1 MKWSE
6 AFATGVSRIDDQHK
20 MLFAMAADFRDA
32 LDESRGERVYAGL
45 LESLEL
51 YVVSHFSYE
60 EGCMARFV
68 CPVAADNKVAHA
80 IFVGMLEEFN
90 VRYAARLRRGGCE
103 KPSWTRWRGGS
114 PTTSAGLTS
123 SSAPMCRWH
132 EPPLLAARHDDWRL
146 ARLVAGVARGALHG
160 LHGEHGRDGVR
171 HVLRQEARPALPPL
185 N

>member
-51 YVVSHFSYE
+51 YGVSHFSYE

-80 IFVGMLEEFN
+80 LFVGMLEEFN
-90 VRYAARLRRGGCE
+90 VRYAARGFDAADARNLVDTLEGWLADHICRIDVKLR
-103 KPSWTRWRGGS
+103 PHV
-114 PTTSAGLTS
+114 P
-123 SSAPMCRWH
+123 
-132 EPPLLAARHDDWRL
+132 AA
-146 ARLVAGVARGALHG
+146 
-160 LHGEHGRDGVR
+160 
-171 HVLRQEARPALPPL
+171 
-185 N
+185 